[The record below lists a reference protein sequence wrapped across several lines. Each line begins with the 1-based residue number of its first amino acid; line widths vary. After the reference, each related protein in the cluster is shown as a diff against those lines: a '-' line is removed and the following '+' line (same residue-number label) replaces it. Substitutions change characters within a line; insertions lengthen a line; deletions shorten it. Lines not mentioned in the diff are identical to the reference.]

1 MIIKP
6 LNQIVQELKEK
17 PKEINQEGII
27 YGDEFEEW
35 LKRRKD
41 FTLESDTKNKVW
53 NEIIIFQFCKTDR
66 LKDSICNLL
75 DYLKANYKFPIK

>member
-41 FTLESDTKNKVW
+41 FTLESDTKNKV
-53 NEIIIFQFCKTDR
+53 
-66 LKDSICNLL
+66 
-75 DYLKANYKFPIK
+75 